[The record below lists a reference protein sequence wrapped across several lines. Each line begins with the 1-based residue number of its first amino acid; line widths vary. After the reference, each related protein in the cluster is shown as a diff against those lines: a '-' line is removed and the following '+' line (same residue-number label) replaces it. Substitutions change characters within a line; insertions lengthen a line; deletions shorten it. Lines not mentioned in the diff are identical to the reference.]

1 MIKIYSKAGCPQCDV
16 AKALLAKHGYTY
28 EEIRIDE
35 DDTARDFLLEEGHR
49 SVPQM
54 YIGEQLLIIGGAPAL
69 KQMTTKQLALRI
81 REING
86 N

>member
-1 MIKIYSKAGCPQCDV
+1 MIKVYSKAGCPQCDV
-16 AKALLAKHGYTY
+16 VKTWLTQNGYTN
-28 EEIRIDE
+28 EEVRIDE
-35 DDTARDFLLEEGHR
+35 DDTAKEFLIGEGNR

-54 YIGEQLLIIGGAPAL
+54 YLDEQLLIEGGAPAL

-81 REING
+81 REVNG

>member
-1 MIKIYSKAGCPQCDV
+1 MIKVYSKAGCPQCDV
-16 AKALLAKHGYTY
+16 AKAWLTQHGYTY
-28 EEIRIDE
+28 EEVRIDE
-35 DDTARDFLLEEGHR
+35 DDTAKEFLLGEGHR

-54 YIGEQLLIIGGAPAL
+54 YLDKQLLIEGGAPAL

-81 REING
+81 REVNG